1 MFLYVILEAIVG
13 MVAGFLLAKRT
24 KKEYA
29 ISYGALDKVGRL
41 TNVIL
46 LIAYLCAS
54 PFYMFIGMICT
65 PAQEG
70 VWGIIGWI
78 VSIVCASAAFFCFL
92 GLGLSVMWRKKG
104 KSGKSFAVQFMGVIS
119 IALTIG
125 LYMLFEGTL
134 LQTLN

>member
-1 MFLYVILEAIVG
+1 MFVYVVLEALVG
-13 MVAGFLLAKRT
+13 VIAGLALAIRT
-24 KKEYA
+24 KKEA
-29 ISYGALDKVGRL
+29 TVSYGALDKFGRF
-41 TNVIL
+41 TNFLL
-46 LIAYLCAS
+46 LIGYLCAA
-54 PFYMFIGMICT
+54 PVCMFIGMICA

-70 VWGIIGWI
+70 VMGILGWI
-78 VSIVCASAAFFCFL
+78 ISIVCASSTFFSLL
-92 GLGLSVMWRKKG
+92 GLGLSVKCRKQG